1 MISKDKL
8 PNGKDYKW
16 YEMTFVSCWEALG
29 STRILSID
37 TPEDF
42 PFALSKLLKDT
53 TVDFG
58 DPFAMHIPLLQ
69 EIVRL
74 NDKSV
79 WAIRDPIRDVE
90 KVRVVVEVI
99 MWPT

>member
-1 MISKDKL
+1 MIYPHKL

-16 YEMTFVSCWEALG
+16 YEMTFVSRWEALG
-29 STRILSID
+29 SGRILCID

-42 PFALSKLLKDT
+42 PSMLSTILGDT
-53 TVDFG
+53 TVDLN

-79 WAIRDPIRDVE
+79 WAIRDPIREVE
-90 KVRVVVEVI
+90 KVRVVEVI
-99 MWPT
+99 V